1 MNLNMTR
8 RITKIMNYG
17 VFVVFLLGLMSCQE
31 DPPLPTT
38 FETHY
43 LPTEAKQLF
52 FSNVGDTLIYRD
64 SISGVYDT
72 AFCTRG
78 GYQLIKS
85 TYDGHVLF
93 EEEAIVQTYYH
104 TFHRKDFY
112 YISRLLLFKDGRKYF
127 DITESGSD
135 IFLRFPLTVGDSLPN
150 GGSVGYSKLSA
161 FYPTIQ
167 IDGKLFSN
175 VYLVKRKVVYARSAG
190 DADYYL
196 ARGKGIIAIRDYKSN
211 KLWVLQ

>member
-1 MNLNMTR
+1 MQLKSF
-8 RITKIMNYG
+8 RIA
-17 VFVVFLLGLMSCQE
+17 LLGLLMLGLVSCQE
-31 DPPLPTT
+31 ETPLPNT
-38 FETHY
+38 FETHN
-43 LPTEAKQLF
+43 LPAEAKQLF
-52 FSNVGDTLIYRD
+52 FSNAGDTLVYRD

-72 AFCTRG
+72 AFCIRG
-78 GYQLIKS
+78 GYQRIKS

-112 YISRLLLFKDGRKYF
+112 YTSRLLLFKDGRKYF

-150 GGSVGYSKLSA
+150 DGSVGYSKLSA

-175 VYLVKRKVVYARSAG
+175 VYFVKRKVVKARSSG

-196 ARGKGIIAIRDYKSN
+196 ARGKGIIAIRDYKAN

>member
-1 MNLNMTR
+1 MQSKSFQIALIGLLM
-8 RITKIMNYG
+8 
-17 VFVVFLLGLMSCQE
+17 LGLVSCQE
-31 DPPLPTT
+31 ETPLPTT

-52 FSNVGDTLIYRD
+52 FSNVGDTLIYKD

-72 AFCTRG
+72 AFCIRG

-93 EEEAIVQTYYH
+93 EEEAISQSHYH

-112 YISRLLLFKDGRKYF
+112 YKSRLLLFKDGRKYF
-127 DITESGSD
+127 DVTESGSD
-135 IFLRFPLTVGDSLPN
+135 IFLRFPLTLGDSLPN

-161 FYPTIQ
+161 YYPTIE
-167 IDGKLFSN
+167 IGNRVFNN
-175 VYLVKRKVVYARSAG
+175 VYFVKRKVVDARSSG

-196 ARGKGIIAIRDYKSN
+196 SKGKGIIAIRDYKSN